1 MIPPTM
7 PEPKNPIRLL
17 RVLGLVEGVSFLMLV
32 GVAMP
37 LKYFAG
43 MPGAVK
49 VFGWGHGVL
58 FTLVCV
64 ALARATVLAR
74 WPASRAATVFA
85 AALFPF
91 GPFLIDGRMKRWEAE
106 HAPATSDASSPA

>member
-1 MIPPTM
+1 M
-7 PEPKNPIRLL
+7 PDAPKNPIPLL
-17 RVLGLVEGVSFLMLV
+17 RVLGLIEGVSFIVLM

-43 MPGAVK
+43 MPGAVR
-49 VFGWGHGVL
+49 VFGWAHGVL

-64 ALARATVLAR
+64 ALARAAILAR
-74 WPASRAATVFA
+74 WPASRAATVFVA
-85 AALFPF
+85 AILPF

-106 HAPATSDASSPA
+106 YAPVVPDSSTSV